1 MKRESKSADRLYK
14 MFIYTVLITFAIS
27 IIVPVSWV
35 FIASLKE
42 NSEFAG
48 SPWKLPKGF
57 YIQNFVDAFQ
67 KAKMGE
73 SLFNSV
79 FVTALALVLLII
91 VALPA
96 SYVLARFEF
105 RG

>member
-48 SPWKLPKGF
+48 SP
-57 YIQNFVDAFQ
+57 
-67 KAKMGE
+67 
-73 SLFNSV
+73 
-79 FVTALALVLLII
+79 
-91 VALPA
+91 
-96 SYVLARFEF
+96 F
-105 RG
+105 RTS

>member
-48 SPWKLPKGF
+48 SQWEKVSL
-57 YIQNFVDAFQ
+57 IQY
-67 KAKMGE
+67 
-73 SLFNSV
+73 L
-79 FVTALALVLLII
+79 
-91 VALPA
+91 
-96 SYVLARFEF
+96 
-105 RG
+105 